1 MFKKVLVP
9 VDGSPISLNAVDT
22 ARRLVE
28 EGSAGEVTLLHVA
41 QNPRDIILV
50 EGFYTRLDFL
60 QFQEE
65 LMEKV
70 NEIAQQILEKARERL
85 GPEINAS
92 TQLENGPPAETICEV
107 ADRGN
112 YDLIIIGNRGLNRL
126 QRILLGSVSGK
137 VTSLARCSVLV
148 VK

>member
-9 VDGSPISLNAVDT
+9 VDGSPTSLRAVDT
-22 ARRLVE
+22 VRQLVE
-28 EGSAGEVTLLHVA
+28 EGSAQEVTLLHVT
-41 QNPRDIILV
+41 QNPRDVILI

-70 NEIAQQILEKARERL
+70 NEVARQILEKAKERL
-85 GPEINAS
+85 GPRINAS
-92 TQLENGPPAETICEV
+92 IQLENGPPAETICEI
-107 ADRGN
+107 AEKGN

-126 QRILLGSVSGK
+126 QRILLGSVSGR
-137 VTSLARCSVLV
+137 VVSLARCSVLV